1 MAGYM
6 WLQTLD
12 LKQWFLNPKKWDWR
26 CVKGTYLP
34 MWSDLTNAFGVIKE
48 LFRCSLDYE
57 KNGVTNVNVTNMIYL
72 AQSFTNIVVT
82 VKITPNLW
90 GVTRLAPI
98 MPLIICW
105 IFQFNLSLWVH

>member
-1 MAGYM
+1 
-6 WLQTLD
+6 
-12 LKQWFLNPKKWDWR
+12 
-26 CVKGTYLP
+26 

-82 VKITPNLW
+82 VKITPNL
-90 GVTRLAPI
+90 
-98 MPLIICW
+98 
-105 IFQFNLSLWVH
+105 